1 MNVTGDRNDLMKGV
15 NSGVSHGLRMSDPL
29 DDQNL
34 DVMMDGNLCLR
45 MSDPLDD
52 LNSDDVR
59 HDPRTGVSLDVNHG
73 HRMNDLLDGRSLDVS
88 RVNRRSGV
96 HLNAQLVY
104 EHRVDLTIDPEC
116 YVRRDR
122 NLDVT
127 MVVKNLHERYY

>member
-15 NSGVSHGLRMSDPL
+15 NSGVSHGLRMSDP
-29 DDQNL
+29 
-34 DVMMDGNLCLR
+34 
-45 MSDPLDD
+45 
-52 LNSDDVR
+52 
-59 HDPRTGVSLDVNHG
+59 
-73 HRMNDLLDGRSLDVS
+73 LDGRSLDVS